1 MSAKHRPAIEAES
14 NHPADI
20 LAREHDVVLSVLAA
34 VESESRRLRRGAPMR
49 SAWWLDA
56 VLFFEEFGE
65 RCHHIKEEHHL
76 FPALD
81 GAGVLHDDIAVTQLC
96 QEHSTERTLLTAVRD
111 AALSADASRLA
122 DAADAYRMFSVA
134 HIAKENSVLLEL
146 ARHSLDG
153 KAIQTIQLGFDVIGR
168 LTMHLESELHALAH
182 SLCRT
187 AGVADSARPR
197 GSRSASAEA
206 C

>member
-1 MSAKHRPAIEAES
+1 MSNKHRPAADAET

-20 LAREHDVVLSVLAA
+20 LAHEHDVVLSVLAA

-56 VLFFEEFGE
+56 VLFFEQFGE

-81 GAGVLHDDIAVTQLC
+81 GAGVLQDDVAVTQLC
-96 QEHSTERTLLTAVRD
+96 HEHSTQRALLAAVRE
-111 AALSADASRLA
+111 AADSADASRLA
-122 DAADAYRMFSVA
+122 DAADAYRMFTVE
-134 HIAKENSVLLEL
+134 HIVKENSVLLEL

-168 LTMHLESELHALAH
+168 LTMHLESELLALAH

-187 AGVADSARPR
+187 AGVADSAKPR
-197 GSRSASAEA
+197 GSHTPKAEA